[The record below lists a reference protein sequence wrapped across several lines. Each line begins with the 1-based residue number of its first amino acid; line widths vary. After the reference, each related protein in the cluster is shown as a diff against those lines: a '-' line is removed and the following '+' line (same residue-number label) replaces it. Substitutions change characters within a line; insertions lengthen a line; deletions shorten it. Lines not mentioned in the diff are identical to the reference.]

1 MIKATFYNCPGAWQR
16 GTTARPPY
24 TGQAI
29 GGTMQDSCCCDKDTP
44 IIACD
49 HAMLGYDNQ
58 TVIPDISF
66 QIFPGDYVSIVGEN
80 GSGKS
85 TLMKTML
92 GLIKPI
98 KGEIKINCQKGSGCI
113 GYLPQMSEMQRDF
126 PATVREV
133 VMTGLLNR
141 KGWWPFFSKRE
152 KQQAAHVMERLRIE
166 DLAGRSYRELSGG
179 QQQRVL
185 LARSLLAAHE
195 ILMLDEP
202 VTGLDP
208 AAAAE
213 LYETLRTLN
222 REDGMTIIMVT
233 HDINSAVVNSS
244 KILHVSGET
253 VFFGTTAQYMASEE
267 AKLFFPDDV

>member
-1 MIKATFYNCPGAWQR
+1 
-16 GTTARPPY
+16 
-24 TGQAI
+24 
-29 GGTMQDSCCCDKDTP
+29 MQDSCCCDKHTP
-44 IIACD
+44 IIECVDAT
-49 HAMLGYDNQ
+49 LGYDNQ
-58 TVIPDISF
+58 TVLSDLNF

-92 GLIKPI
+92 GLIRPLR
-98 KGEIKINCQKGSGCI
+98 GEIKINCAKGSGCI

-133 VMTGLLNR
+133 IMTGLLNR
-141 KGWWPFFSKRE
+141 KGWLPFFSRKE
-152 KQQAAHVMERLRIE
+152 KQQAAHVMERLRIT

-202 VTGLDP
+202 ITGLDP

-213 LYETLRTLN
+213 LYETLRSLN

-233 HDINSAVVNSS
+233 HDVGSAVVNSS
-244 KILHVSGET
+244 KILHVSGESI
-253 VFFGTTAQYMASEE
+253 FFGTTAKYMASEE
-267 AKLFFPDDV
+267 SKLFFPPDE

>member
-1 MIKATFYNCPGAWQR
+1 
-16 GTTARPPY
+16 
-24 TGQAI
+24 
-29 GGTMQDSCCCDKDTP
+29 MQDNCCCDKHTP
-44 IIACD
+44 IVSCE
-49 HAMLGYDNQ
+49 HAALGYDNQ
-58 TVIPDISF
+58 TVIPDLNF
-66 QIFPGDYVSIVGEN
+66 EIFPGDYVSIVGEN

-92 GLIKPI
+92 GLIRPL
-98 KGEIKINCQKGSGCI
+98 KGEIRINCSKGSGCI

>member
-1 MIKATFYNCPGAWQR
+1 
-16 GTTARPPY
+16 
-24 TGQAI
+24 
-29 GGTMQDSCCCDKDTP
+29 MQDSCCCDKDTP

-49 HAMLGYDNQ
+49 HATLGYDNQ

-141 KGWWPFFSKRE
+141 NGWWPFFSKRE

-208 AAAAE
+208 AAAEEFYGVIRA
-213 LYETLRTLN
+213 LN
-222 REDGMTIIMVT
+222 RDHGVAVAMVS
-233 HDINSAVVNSS
+233 HDLGGAMRDANRVLVMNRG
-244 KILHVSGET
+244 LD
-253 VFFGTTAQYMASEE
+253 FFGSAEE
-267 AKLFFPDDV
+267 YREKLAEGTVARRG

>member
-1 MIKATFYNCPGAWQR
+1 MG
-16 GTTARPPY
+16 
-24 TGQAI
+24 
-29 GGTMQDSCCCDKDTP
+29 
-44 IIACD
+44 
-49 HAMLGYDNQ
+49 
-58 TVIPDISF
+58 
-66 QIFPGDYVSIVGEN
+66 
-80 GSGKS
+80 
-85 TLMKTML
+85 
-92 GLIKPI
+92 
-98 KGEIKINCQKGSGCI
+98 
-113 GYLPQMSEMQRDF
+113 
-126 PATVREV
+126 
-133 VMTGLLNR
+133 
-141 KGWWPFFSKRE
+141 
-152 KQQAAHVMERLRIE
+152 RLRIE

-202 VTGLDP
+202 VTGLEP

-253 VFFGTTAQYMASEE
+253 VFFLRNLLNPKGFLKKVKFVVTNPDEEPSEE
-267 AKLFFPDDV
+267 DSYEKQIQSQDDV

>member
-1 MIKATFYNCPGAWQR
+1 
-16 GTTARPPY
+16 
-24 TGQAI
+24 
-29 GGTMQDSCCCDKDTP
+29 MQEDRCCDSHSP

-49 HAMLGYDNQ
+49 HANLGYDNQ
-58 TVIPDISF
+58 VVLEDLSF
-66 QIFPGDYVSIVGEN
+66 EIYPGDYVCIVGEN

-92 GLIKPI
+92 GLLRPM
-98 KGEIKINCQKGSGCI
+98 KGTISINCAKGSGCI

-133 VMTGLLNR
+133 IMTGFLGK
-141 KGWWPFFSKRE
+141 KGWWPFFSRE
-152 KQQAAHVMERLRIE
+152 EKAQAAAVLEKLHITE
-166 DLAGRSYRELSGG
+166 LAGRSYRELSGG

-185 LARSLLAAHE
+185 LGRSLIAAHE

-208 AAAAE
+208 GATAE

-222 REDGMTIIMVT
+222 REDGLTIIMVT
-233 HDINSAVVNSS
+233 HDINSAVVNAS
-244 KILHVSGET
+244 KILHIAGDSY
-253 VFFGTTAQYMASEE
+253 FFGTTASYMASEQ
-267 AKLFFPDDV
+267 ARLFFPED